1 MNASITSNRRP
12 LARALYA
19 FFIAIAAL
27 GATPPNARAKVYVT
41 QFSIVSEYD
50 ATTGGVIK
58 ASFIMGLNLPVALA
72 VSGNTLLVAS
82 AFDTVSEY
90 DAKTGDAINGTFIT

>member
-19 FFIAIAAL
+19 FFVAIAL

-72 VSGNTLLVAS
+72 LSGNTLFVAS
-82 AFDTVSEY
+82 ATEDRKSVV
-90 DAKTGDAINGTFIT
+90 